1 MPGQDF
7 RFDCNPPGL
16 IKQRRIPR
24 NDKTLTFFERGKL
37 VLDVQNPTI
46 TVREKLHGLM
56 YAVCIA
62 RRLNQHAN
70 GFHLFFPH
78 RQRCLNRSVLH
89 YKIRKPIA
97 DFQFS
102 DVHL

>member
-1 MPGQDF
+1 
-7 RFDCNPPGL
+7 
-16 IKQRRIPR
+16 
-24 NDKTLTFFERGKL
+24 
-37 VLDVQNPTI
+37 
-46 TVREKLHGLM
+46 M